1 MEHFYF
7 KGYCFTD
14 RYDRQALCWPHFKE
28 AVTEFGHQIERNKN
42 NRLKHSRVNTT
53 RSKEGRDRQK
63 SKKII
68 ATGDSRKLLY
78 QKGF

>member
-7 KGYCFTD
+7 KGYCFMD

-42 NRLKHSRVNTT
+42 NRLKH
-53 RSKEGRDRQK
+53 
-63 SKKII
+63 
-68 ATGDSRKLLY
+68 
-78 QKGF
+78 